1 MPTGKPSQ
9 YRAEGFKA
17 LRLTMVLSSLSPLF
31 VLWGIRG
38 TPLVPDIWFIPA
50 CAALAL
56 FPSAIL
62 YWRIVRARTNG
73 EKRQL
78 TVGTYDDSRKHLLV
92 YLFATLLPFYRTS
105 IVAGRDLVAMT
116 VALAF
121 IIILFWHL
129 RLHYINLLLAVCDYR
144 AYTIYAPRDG
154 NPYTGD
160 EPVVLLTFRH
170 RLHEGD
176 QIIAYR
182 ITDTV
187 YLEDRH
193 AT

>member
-1 MPTGKPSQ
+1 MTKRKPRQ
-9 YRAEGFKA
+9 YRAEGFRG

-38 TPLVPDIWFIPA
+38 TPLLPDIWFIPV

-56 FPSAIL
+56 LPSAFL
-62 YWRIVRARTNG
+62 YWRIVRARANG

-105 IVAGRDLVAMT
+105 IVAGRDFGAMV

-121 IIILFWHL
+121 IVFLFWHL
-129 RLHYINLLLAVCDYR
+129 KASRDSQPSVSVLATTER
-144 AYTIYAPRDG
+144 YTIYAPRDVK
-154 NPYTGD
+154 PI
-160 EPVVLLTFRH
+160 H
-170 RLHEGD
+170 RP
-176 QIIAYR
+176 I
-182 ITDTV
+182 
-187 YLEDRH
+187 
-193 AT
+193 